1 MKELEEKELR
11 HSGENWY
18 IERSRLKDII
28 EEKNQQLEKIKR
40 DEELHRDHIDNIR
53 REVSFLYVYKNTPVL
68 TIFLIKNDE
77 LRRKLEDFDKVTKI
91 KRSMTYDS
99 SEHERELRELKNRWN
114 NINKKFELFTTF
126 LQTINMKSYYRL
138 AQEEKAHRS
147 EMTHIKMRND
157 NKIALLQEETQ
168 ATQMQ
173 LEKARRERDTFR

>member
-114 NINKKFELFTTF
+114 NINKKFELYSF
-126 LQTINMKSYYRL
+126 INDKS
-138 AQEEKAHRS
+138 E
-147 EMTHIKMRND
+147 I
-157 NKIALLQEETQ
+157 LLQIGS
-168 ATQMQ
+168 
-173 LEKARRERDTFR
+173 RRESPSFRDDAY